1 MRTLARLAAAAI
13 VIVVA
18 LAAPALAMDIQ
29 RVVSPGGIE
38 AWLVRDTSVALTTVE
53 FRWRGGAALEPTGRE
68 GVAALATAMLREGAG
83 DLDAQAFQRE
93 LEDRSISFGVSADRD
108 SVSGGLRTLNI
119 HRARAAE
126 LVALALTRPRFDA
139 DSLERVRSQ
148 LLVGLQRQAEEP
160 RTMASRVFAAF
171 AYPSHPYSRSRDEI
185 VAGTR
190 AASVQDAR
198 AFLAARLARDNLL
211 IAACGDITP
220 AEFGAMVDAMFGALP
235 ATAAKDD
242 VAEIA
247 PAIDRARTVVIPR
260 RLPQAVMLFGAGGIK
275 RDDPDWFAGQLVNWI
290 LGGGG
295 FNSRLMN
302 EVREKRGLTY
312 GVGTFLSPSDRS
324 ATVLGSASTETSN
337 AGVALDLIRE
347 EWRRM
352 GEQGPT
358 AEELAAAKAYL
369 TGSFPLALD
378 STSSI
383 ARLLVS
389 IQYDRL
395 GIDYIDRRNALIE
408 AVTLEDARR
417 VARRLYGGPGFLTV
431 IVGQPDGITATD
443 AAPAVH

>member
-1 MRTLARLAAAAI
+1 
-13 VIVVA
+13 
-18 LAAPALAMDIQ
+18 
-29 RVVSPGGIE
+29 
-38 AWLVRDTSVALTTVE
+38 
-53 FRWRGGAALEPTGRE
+53 
-68 GVAALATAMLREGAG
+68 
-83 DLDAQAFQRE
+83 
-93 LEDRSISFGVSADRD
+93 
-108 SVSGGLRTLNI
+108 
-119 HRARAAE
+119 
-126 LVALALTRPRFDA
+126 
-139 DSLERVRSQ
+139 
-148 LLVGLQRQAEEP
+148 
-160 RTMASRVFAAF
+160 
-171 AYPSHPYSRSRDEI
+171 
-185 VAGTR
+185 
-190 AASVQDAR
+190 
-198 AFLAARLARDNLL
+198 
-211 IAACGDITP
+211 
-220 AEFGAMVDAMFGALP
+220 MVDAMFGALP

-275 RDDPDWFAGQLVNWI
+275 RDDPDWFAGQLVNWT

-295 FNSRLMN
+295 FNSRLMS

-395 GIDYIDRRNALIE
+395 GIDYLDRRNALIE
-408 AVTLEDARR
+408 SVTLEDARR

-443 AAPAVH
+443 SAPAVH